1 MMCLAEPPVPCLG
14 MNRANLLLSR
24 MSGVMMKAKESNMRY
39 LTCMMA
45 AILIFGLMLLHIR
58 GAHGARMKVKELDYG
73 ATWKAY
79 LNNDTDLEP
88 SKIYPYEHCFRQA
101 AQKYDV
107 PLTLLLALARGESD
121 FNPRAKSPASC
132 YGIMQIQW
140 PGTAGDLGFSS
151 IGELYEPCKNI
162 MAGARYIK
170 MLMDRY
176 NGDVHLAVAAYNYG
190 PGRISREAASGDI
203 PRGANWY
210 SGYVYY
216 HLQQVLKGATPGAAG
231 DIRMPP
237 VSNIKNGSGIK
248 THVPNKTSK
257 KTETKFK
264 RAAKPEKAQY
274 RPGNK
279 IPVILFHNPLL
290 ARNFLNYF
298 EDNAPEVRLDW
309 FRTTLGETYI
319 VLLFDTQKEKTNSIE
334 RMKELGYY
342 LDVSQTFL

>member
-1 MMCLAEPPVPCLG
+1 
-14 MNRANLLLSR
+14 
-24 MSGVMMKAKESNMRY
+24 
-39 LTCMMA
+39 MMA
-45 AILIFGLMLLHIR
+45 AILMFGFMLLHSSA
-58 GAHGARMKVKELDYG
+58 AHGARMKIKELDYG

-101 AQKYDV
+101 AHIYDV

-151 IGELYEPCKNI
+151 IQELYDPCKNI

-176 NGDVHLAVAAYNYG
+176 DGDVHLAVAAYNYG
-190 PGRISREAASGDI
+190 PGRISRGTAAGDI

-210 SGYVYY
+210 SGYVYH
-216 HLQQVLKGATPGAAG
+216 HLQQVLKGATPGAAE
-231 DIRMPP
+231 DIRVASAP
-237 VSNIKNGSGIK
+237 NIKNRSQ
-248 THVPNKTSK
+248 TEPQVPNKTSK
-257 KTETKFK
+257 KTETKFN
-264 RAAKPEKAQY
+264 RIAKPKSPPRKAQY
-274 RPGNK
+274 KPENK

-298 EDNAPEVRLDW
+298 EENAPKVRLDW

-334 RMKELGYY
+334 RMRKLGYY